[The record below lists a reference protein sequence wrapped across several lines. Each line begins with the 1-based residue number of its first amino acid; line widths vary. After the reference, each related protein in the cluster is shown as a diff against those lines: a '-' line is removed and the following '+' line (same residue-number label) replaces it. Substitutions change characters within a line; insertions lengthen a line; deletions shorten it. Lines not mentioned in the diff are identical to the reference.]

1 MLLSHADILLYR
13 NNTWEV
19 LKNGYIGVEG
29 DTVACIG
36 AQKPEADFGPE
47 KDLSGCLLM
56 AGLYNMHTHTA
67 MTLLRG
73 LGSGLP
79 LDRWLQEA
87 MFPVEAKLTAPDIS
101 VGTRLAMMEMLSSG
115 VVSFTDMYN
124 QSRVAVEEVARAGM
138 KANLNRPIL
147 GFDPSEP
154 YEKNFRVQ
162 ESLAFHRD
170 CNGAGGGRIIADFA
184 VHAEYTSYEALV
196 RPYAE
201 DCKRRNAR
209 MHLHLSET
217 RKEHGEC
224 KERYG
229 KTPAKWFYDIGVFDN
244 PTIAAHCVWVEPE
257 DIELRKEKGVTCV
270 HTPSSNMKL
279 GSGFMPIQTL
289 LEKGINLTIGTD
301 GAASNNNQNLFE
313 EIHLASVLHN
323 GYTGDPTIVN
333 PEELLTM
340 ATINGARAQGRADCG
355 ELAVGKKA
363 DIIAVN
369 MDAPHLMPV
378 HDIPALLTYSA
389 QASDV
394 KMTMVDGKILYE
406 NGQYYTID
414 YEKVKY
420 DLKKTMDRLFH

>member
-13 NNTWEV
+13 DNNWEV
-19 LKNGYIGVEG
+19 IKNGYIGVEG
-29 DTVACIG
+29 DAIAYIG
-36 AQKPEADFGPE
+36 AQKPNTDFGQE
-47 KDLSGCLLM
+47 KNLNGHLLM

-79 LDRWLQEA
+79 LDRWLHEA

-101 VGTRLAMMEMLSSG
+101 VGTRLAMMEMLASG
-115 VVSFTDMYN
+115 VVSFTDMYD
-124 QSRVAVEEVARAGM
+124 QSRVAVEEVVLAGM
-138 KANLNRPIL
+138 RANLNRPIL
-147 GFDPSEP
+147 GFDPTEP

-170 CNGAGGGRIIADFA
+170 CNGAGGGLVIADFSI
-184 VHAEYTSYEALV
+184 HAEYTSYEALI

-201 DCKRRNAR
+201 DCRLRNAR

-229 KTPAKWFYDIGVFDN
+229 KTPAKWFYDLGVFDN

-257 DIELRKEKGVTCV
+257 DIELLKEKGVTCV
-270 HTPSSNMKL
+270 HNPSSNMKL

-289 LEKGINLTIGTD
+289 MVKGINLAIGTD
-301 GAASNNNQNLFE
+301 GAASNNNLNMFE

-333 PEELLTM
+333 PEELLAM
-340 ATINGARAQGRADCG
+340 ATINGARAQGRPDCG

-369 MDAPHLMPV
+369 LDAPHMMPA

-394 KMTMVDGKILYE
+394 KMTMVNGKILYE
-406 NGQYYTID
+406 NGQYLTID
-414 YEKVKY
+414 YEKVKH
-420 DLKKTMDRLFH
+420 DLKDTTDRLFH

>member
-1 MLLSHADILLYR
+1 MLLSNADILLYR
-13 NNTWEV
+13 NHTWEV

-29 DTVACIG
+29 DTVAYIG

-47 KDLSGCLLM
+47 KDLSGHLLM
-56 AGLYNMHTHTA
+56 TGLYNMHTHTA

-73 LGSGLP
+73 VGSGLP
-79 LDRWLQEA
+79 LDRWLHEA

-115 VVSFTDMYN
+115 VVSFTDMYD
-124 QSRVAVEEVARAGM
+124 QSRIAVEEVVRAGM

-147 GFDPSEP
+147 GFDPSEA
-154 YEKNFRVQ
+154 YEKSFRVQ
-162 ESLAFHRD
+162 ESLAFYRD
-170 CNGAGGGRIIADFA
+170 CNGAGGGRILADFA
-184 VHAEYTSYEALV
+184 IHAEYTSYEALI

-224 KERYG
+224 KARYG
-229 KTPAKWFYDIGVFDN
+229 KTPAKWFFDLGVFDN

-257 DIELRKEKGVTCV
+257 DIELLKEKGVTCV
-270 HTPSSNMKL
+270 HNPSSNMKL

-289 LEKGINLTIGTD
+289 LEKGINVTIGTD
-301 GAASNNNQNLFE
+301 GAASNNNLNMFE

-333 PEELLTM
+333 PKELLTM
-340 ATINGARAQGRADCG
+340 VTINGARAQGRPDCG

-378 HDIPALLTYSA
+378 YDIPALLTYSA
-389 QASDV
+389 QAADV

-420 DLKKTMDRLFH
+420 DLKQTTDRLFG